1 MFSMPTADDWIVRI
15 EYVGGTVKKK
25 GVSSNVDSD
34 KASAIAVNDANS
46 DMLRMTGKEHK
57 PVDVA
62 VKRRWHWKAHQISMR
77 KAQ

>member
-1 MFSMPTADDWIVRI
+1 MVSRPTADDWIVRI

-25 GVSSNVDSD
+25 GVSSNVTSEEAM
-34 KASAIAVNDANS
+34 KVAVNAANS

-62 VKRRWHWKAHQISMR
+62 VKRRWQWKAHQISMR